1 MKLQYRGVSY
11 DHNPA
16 TLPVGTGKVQ
26 GKFRGHK
33 WSSHH
38 LKQAVV
44 LKSSAH
50 LVYRGV
56 EVK

>member
-11 DHNPA
+11 DRISANLTA
-16 TLPVGTGKVQ
+16 NTVKVEGKY
-26 GKFRGHK
+26 RGHK
-33 WSSHH
+33 WISHN
-38 LKQAVV
+38 LRQDAITKP
-44 LKSSAH
+44 SAH

>member
-11 DHNPA
+11 DCNSA
-16 TLPVGTGKVQ
+16 TLPVAMGQVQ
-26 GKFRGHK
+26 GKFRGQQ
-33 WSSHH
+33 WTSHN
-38 LKQAVV
+38 LKQAII
-44 LKSSAH
+44 LKPTGR

>member
-11 DHNPA
+11 DHNPSTLELA
-16 TLPVGTGKVQ
+16 TVAVE

-33 WSSHH
+33 WTSHNLTLSH
-38 LKQAVV
+38 ATKP
-44 LKSSAH
+44 SAH

-56 EVK
+56 VVK